1 MVWIYTTKVYF
12 QILLLK
18 TLGVLSTTCSYVCWS
33 EKLHTF
39 KGIQQYSNS
48 QRSIDTNKVLYY
60 TLLFEGRQKI
70 LKIQNLLYE
79 KQYIFFERISLLVC
93 DCVYVIGFCRLHEDT
108 ENRNQ
113 EPSKILKKGHNPQ
126 PQLPWRIVHEEIKM
140 WGEHFAKLVT
150 NLFLVIASHHLSSFF
165 YHLGGWMRCR
175 NIFYI

>member
-12 QILLLK
+12 QSLLLK

-93 DCVYVIGFCRLHEDT
+93 DCVCMWLGFVDYM
-108 ENRNQ
+108 
-113 EPSKILKKGHNPQ
+113 KILKTAIKSLQKYWRKDTTHN
-126 PQLPWRIVHEEIKM
+126 HNFH
-140 WGEHFAKLVT
+140 GA
-150 NLFLVIASHHLSSFF
+150 
-165 YHLGGWMRCR
+165 
-175 NIFYI
+175 